1 MVIEK
6 VLVLLVIF
14 LIVSLVWNLIIRRV
28 FLDAV
33 TRTLYKSRDELRS
46 WYCFLEEEKAKQQS
60 FSYHFLE
67 RAINLLAAN
76 ADGVNIWDYI
86 RFERMS
92 LSDTR
97 QSVEF
102 IAQVKRFYSEADS
115 HIRKL
120 DNRHTTLFVLVMLI
134 NSPIVFI
141 FNILLFVF
149 SSLVNILVGQTP
161 ADNIEKHVANIRKI
175 SHDEFAIVA

>member
-14 LIVSLVWNLIIRRV
+14 LIVSLVWNLIIRRA

-33 TRTLYKSRDELRS
+33 TRALYKSRDELRS
-46 WYCFLEEEKAKQQS
+46 WYSLLDEEKAKQQS
-60 FSYHFLE
+60 FSYCFLE
-67 RAINLLAAN
+67 RAINLLATN
-76 ADGVNIWDYI
+76 AGDVNIWDYI
-86 RFERMS
+86 RFERAS
-92 LSDTR
+92 LSDTK
-97 QSVEF
+97 QSLEF
-102 IAQVKRFYSEADS
+102 IDEVKRFYSEADAN
-115 HIRKL
+115 IRKL

-141 FNILLFVF
+141 FSMLLFIF
-149 SSLVNILVGQTP
+149 SSLFNILVGQTP
-161 ADNIEKHVANIRKI
+161 AENIEKHVANIRKI

>member
-1 MVIEK
+1 MEIEK

-33 TRTLYKSRDELRS
+33 TRALYKSRDELRS
-46 WYCFLEEEKAKQQS
+46 WYSILGKEKVKQQS

-76 ADGVNIWDYI
+76 AGSVNIWDYI

-92 LSDTR
+92 LPDTL
-97 QSVEF
+97 QSQEF
-102 IAQVKRFYSEADS
+102 TAEVKRFYSEADP

-120 DNRHTTLFVLVMLI
+120 DNRQTTLFVLVMLI

-141 FNILLFVF
+141 FSIFFFVF
-149 SSLVNILVGQTP
+149 GSLVNILFGQTP
-161 ADNIEKHVANIRKI
+161 ADNIEKHVTNIRKI
-175 SHDEFAIVA
+175 SHDEFAITA